1 MINLGTLLNEW
12 RIAVDSEARNSS
24 KSKLLLVM
32 AGYYLPA
39 LDSVSYPIDSMQR
52 NLDWSH
58 CSKCFVRS
66 SSFLA
71 FFRCLNHLRYCSA
84 AAVRILVCPLPS
96 KVEQSP
102 KTHCLRWNSLS
113 RIPIETPPPPL
124 ESSLEDDLSRAKI
137 TAIRRRTRRHAPI
150 RDSARRHATR
160 PTRLDHSCD
169 ATFIKGRKLWF
180 YVTGEMK
187 KPVKGSSKDENAFRI
202 RLIEWDSNNH
212 QILTW
217 LRNTSI
223 PSISNLLGNFDDA
236 RIAWDMLAKR
246 YSSSHGTQGYQLS
259 IEQYQIRQD
268 PGQSINDFFAR
279 FQFIWDQLDLSDPPW
294 DTPNDAMK
302 YATRRDQ
309 MRLYQFLMALHEDYE
324 PVRGQLLHQLPT
336 PSLDAALNDL
346 VREETRLQTLQA
358 QNKLNV
364 LATTSPLAPLQQ
376 SDSDQSSPNTRRS
389 DRKSNKF
396 CRYCKK
402 HGHTIET
409 CFRRNRSTAAVT
421 HGDTDQ
427 TPTATVAPAHS
438 RSAITLTID
447 QLEDIIA
454 QAFVRVGN
462 ASSSS
467 ALSVLPGKFSSWLLD
482 SACCNHMTPYPSFF
496 SHTSS
501 AHHAPTIHTANGS
514 TMLVRSIGTVSTS
527 KLSISDVFHDPRTGQ
542 ELGTS
547 RRIGC
552 LFEISSLR
560 LPATGVSA
568 ATSSSPSLS
577 LWHSR
582 LGHASSSRA
591 PLSKMEEHKE
601 NFDTS
606 LTQFVLSSYLPKFL
620 YPFGEKLS
628 SLLPMPSIVFQV
640 QPFLIRLLMS
650 AFLDL
655 HPTINISDPL
665 DSACFVL
672 LQPHEHN
679 KLEPR
684 SRLCCFLGYGETQ
697 KGYRCYDPIAHRLR
711 ISRHV
716 VFWEHRLFTE
726 VSQFRP
732 SFSLSSLSDLFP
744 EVSPPS
750 LESFPLSPEV
760 STSIPQTESSDH
772 SSGSSSQET
781 PHSSPESPAPAP
793 SEDPAPATTLRR
805 SSRAAMTEEL
815 DALSRTRTWDLVDLP
830 PEKSVVGCKWVFK
843 IKTRSNGSIER
854 YKTRLVAKGF
864 TQEYGID
871 YEETFAPVARLSSVR
886 TLLAVAASRQWKLF
900 QMDVKNAFLNGDLSE
915 EAPRAWFA
923 KFSSTV
929 SRLGFSISSYDSAL
943 FLRRT
948 GKGTILLLLYVDDI
962 IITGDDLS
970 GIQELKAFLSQNFE
984 MKDLGHL
991 SYFLG
996 LEITS
1001 SDDGFYLTQAKYTS
1015 DLLSRAGLTDHKI
1028 LDTPIEFNAR
1038 LTPSSGELLPDPTLY
1053 WQLVGSLI
1061 YLTVTRPDISYAVHQ
1076 VSQFM
1081 SAPRST
1087 HYAAVLRILR
1097 YLKGTLFHGL
1107 HFSAQ
1112 SPLTLRAYSDADWA
1126 GDLID
1131 RRSTTGYCFLLGS
1144 SLISWRSKKHSV
1156 VARSS
1161 TEAEYRALADTTF
1174 ELLWL
1179 RWLLQDLGVFTSS
1192 ATPICCD
1199 NRSTIQIARNDVFHE
1214 RTKHIE
1220 IDCHLV
1226 RHHLLQGSLQ
1236 LISVSSHDQLAD
1248 IFTKSHPTGRF
1259 RDLVSKLQLVSHP
1272 PP

>member
-1 MINLGTLLNEW
+1 MGVSRGRACGRTRGGVVCGLLSSFTP
-12 RIAVDSEARNSS
+12 RAIA
-24 KSKLLLVM
+24 L
-32 AGYYLPA
+32 
-39 LDSVSYPIDSMQR
+39 SVS
-52 NLDWSH
+52 
-58 CSKCFVRS
+58 CS
-66 SSFLA
+66 
-71 FFRCLNHLRYCSA
+71 LRLFWHSSA
-84 AAVRILVCPLPS
+84 ASTISGIA
-96 KVEQSP
+96 
-102 KTHCLRWNSLS
+102 
-113 RIPIETPPPPL
+113 PPPPSEFRCARCRQRL
-124 ESSLEDDLSRAKI
+124 NNRQRLTAFVGTSSPGFQSKHLHHHWKDLSKTISAAQKSPPSDAGRAA
-137 TAIRRRTRRHAPI
+137 TRRSKFLPAVTPRHAP
-150 RDSARRHATR
+150 HA
-160 PTRLDHSCD
+160 PGSFL
-169 ATFIKGRKLWF
+169 FIKGRKLWF

-187 KPVKGSSKDENAFRI
+187 KPVKGSSEDENAFRI

-236 RIAWDMLAKR
+236 RTAWDMLAKR
-246 YSSSHGTQGYQLS
+246 YSSSHGTREYQLS

-309 MRLYQFLMALHEDYE
+309 MRLYQFLMALHDDYE

-427 TPTATVAPAHS
+427 TPTAAVAPAHS
-438 RSAITLTID
+438 GSAITLTTD

-454 QAFVRVGN
+454 QALVRAGN

-501 AHHAPTIHTANGS
+501 ARHAPTIHTANGS

-542 ELGTS
+542 ELGTG
-547 RRIGC
+547 RRIGR

-591 PLSKMEEHKE
+591 PLSKMEEPKE

-665 DSACFVL
+665 AL
-672 LQPHEHN
+672 L
-679 KLEPR
+679 
-684 SRLCCFLGYGETQ
+684 
-697 KGYRCYDPIAHRLR
+697 
-711 ISRHV
+711 
-716 VFWEHRLFTE
+716 
-726 VSQFRP
+726 VSSF
-732 SFSLSSLSDLFP
+732 FSLMNTTNSSLVLAFVAFLVMVKLKKDIDVMILLLIAFASPVMLSFGNIVCSLRV
-744 EVSPPS
+744 VSS
-750 LESFPLSPEV
+750 PLQQV

-805 SSRAAMTEEL
+805 SSRVTTLPSHLRDFHCYTALATLHEPHSYREASSNPLWQAAMAEEL

-830 PEKSVVGCKWVFK
+830 PEKSVVLH
-843 IKTRSNGSIER
+843 RSMALIMR
-854 YKTRLVAKGF
+854 KPLL
-864 TQEYGID
+864 Q
-871 YEETFAPVARLSSVR
+871 
-886 TLLAVAASRQWKLF
+886 LLAFHLSAPYWLLQPLVSGKLF

-915 EAPRAWFA
+915 EVYMQPPPGLSHPPDKVCRLRRALYGLKQAPRAWFA

-948 GKGTILLLLYVDDI
+948 GKGTILLLLYVDDM

-1053 WQLVGSLI
+1053 RQLVGSLV

-1126 GDLID
+1126 GDPTD

-1144 SLISWRSKKHSV
+1144 SLISWRSKKQSV

-1161 TEAEYRALADTTF
+1161 TEAEYRALADTTS

-1179 RWLLQDLGVFTSS
+1179 RWLLQDLGVSTSS
-1192 ATPICCD
+1192 ATPIYCD
-1199 NRSTIQIARNDVFHE
+1199 NRSAIQIARNDVFHE